1 MLEPCDGKLSC
12 TVLRGEWSR
21 KAPDLPDKLKRKIFM
36 SLIKSDRSIGIWIMT
51 VISIVF
57 GLLTIKSGGT
67 VLFVDG
73 TFRQEAGNY
82 VPFVVWFN
90 FLAGFVY
97 LIAGSGIW
105 VQKHWAVW
113 ISIFIVA
120 TTLVVFAI
128 LGVHILMGG
137 MYEVRTIA
145 AMSLR
150 TIVWA
155 LIAIFSYQKIIK

>member
-1 MLEPCDGKLSC
+1 M
-12 TVLRGEWSR
+12 TW
-21 KAPDLPDKLKRKIFM
+21 M
-36 SLIKSDRSIGIWIMT
+36 KSDRSIGIWIIA
-51 VISIVF
+51 VIAVVF

-73 TFRQEAGNY
+73 AFREKVGDY

-90 FLAGFVY
+90 FLAGFIY
-97 LIAGSGIW
+97 LVAGGGLW

-113 ISIFIVA
+113 ISIFIVVA
-120 TTLVVFAI
+120 TLAVFAI
-128 LGVHILMGG
+128 LGIHILKGG

-150 TIVWA
+150 TVVWA
-155 LIAIFSYQKIIK
+155 IIAMFAYRKIIRQ

>member
-1 MLEPCDGKLSC
+1 MTS
-12 TVLRGEWSR
+12 
-21 KAPDLPDKLKRKIFM
+21 M
-36 SLIKSDRSIGIWIMT
+36 KSDRSIGIWIIT
-51 VISIVF
+51 VIAVVF

-73 TFRQEAGNY
+73 TFREEAGNY

-90 FLAGFVY
+90 FLAGFFY
-97 LIAGSGIW
+97 LIAGGGLW
-105 VQKHWAVW
+105 VQKHWAVR
-113 ISIFIVA
+113 ISIFIVV

-128 LGVHILMGG
+128 LGIHILKGG

-150 TIVWA
+150 TVVWA
-155 LIAIFSYQKIIK
+155 LIAMFAYRKIIRQ